1 MKNNEKGLTM
11 IELLAALVLVSIIAV
26 GAWTAMSIGFKH
38 SVVETSKTQIQQD
51 ANLITAKLSAVHR
64 KSDSYWLSF
73 ENEQLVV
80 KTCFDDEG
88 CGSFERVIDKTFEF
102 KETTINGEEYAGAAF
117 AEIKILPK
125 EQHTA
130 LSLKLTSGKTTITI
144 DTVLT
149 RIITGM
155 YKRGPENEAS

>member
-1 MKNNEKGLTM
+1 MKIGEKGITM
-11 IELLAALVLVSIIAV
+11 IELLAALILVSVIAGV
-26 GAWTAMSIGFKH
+26 AWTAMSIGFKH

-64 KSDSYWLSF
+64 KSDSYWLTF
-73 ENEQLVV
+73 ENKQLVV
-80 KTCFDDEG
+80 KTCFDDKG
-88 CGSFERVIDKTFEF
+88 CGPYERVIDKTFDF
-102 KETTINGEEYAGAAF
+102 KETTINGEVYEGAAF
-117 AEIKILPK
+117 AEIEILPK

-130 LSLKLTSGKTTITI
+130 FNLRLTSGKTTISI

-155 YKRGPENEAS
+155 YKGRQENEAS